1 MDAPPPKKQK
11 TIDSFFGFKP
21 PDLEKAVER
30 DHDQKIQQ
38 VDRMVLENEAAVP
51 QEPVRRRQSSD
62 NPSDLISVSQ
72 RIFAA
77 DEDIGVA
84 NMNLSTLT
92 DDDMKLVMN
101 PWKPVMDPNFAYPY
115 SEGFGPEMGWGPQ
128 PPSLVLTEGVRGSH
142 RLAPMMPKGE
152 TFRTH
157 IRGFSY

>member
-30 DHDQKIQQ
+30 DHDQQIQQ
-38 VDRMVLENEAAVP
+38 VDIMVLENEAAVP

-115 SEGFGPEMGWGPQ
+115 SERFGPEMG
-128 PPSLVLTEGVRGSH
+128 
-142 RLAPMMPKGE
+142 APTP
-152 TFRTH
+152 H
-157 IRGFSY
+157 LWS